1 MKKRILASTFFCLV
15 VLSLTACNSNIPNDT
30 TQSDATTDDTN
41 NVFTSTDTNSEFTP
55 LDIAESGYTMIE
67 GGFLYCSVKVHNP
80 NTDLAVLYPTV
91 RITARD
97 SQWHI
102 AWHFRIRYSLPSI
115 PNRTSGILGSF
126 SK

>member
-55 LDIAESGYTMIE
+55 LDIADSCTAQSRFII
-67 GGFLYCSVKVHNP
+67 
-80 NTDLAVLYPTV
+80 PTL
-91 RITARD
+91 T
-97 SQWHI
+97 
-102 AWHFRIRYSLPSI
+102 
-115 PNRTSGILGSF
+115 
-126 SK
+126 

>member
-1 MKKRILASTFFCLV
+1 MKKRILASIFFCLV

-55 LDIAESGYTMIE
+55 LDIAESGYKMIE

-97 SQWHI
+97 S
-102 AWHFRIRYSLPSI
+102 
-115 PNRTSGILGSF
+115 SGKKLSTQDQILSNI
-126 SK
+126 